1 MIKTDACVCLLDLN
15 KTGEGCTKL
24 EILLY
29 ILRKFK
35 PKVGGAIKLLTAIII
50 MIG

>member
-1 MIKTDACVCLLDLN
+1 MCVLDLN

-35 PKVGGAIKLLTAIII
+35 PKVEEAAAKILL
-50 MIG
+50 